1 MSVFGLLLL
10 LVNLFQVAWGVGCDV
25 DCFFVAS
32 TLLSGFFIRGGNG
45 VNTCLDTGTLLCVVG
60 AFDTVEGAL
69 VGANS
74 PTSLAILL
82 FSFLAP
88 EGL

>member
-1 MSVFGLLLL
+1 MSVFG
-10 LVNLFQVAWGVGCDV
+10 NDV
-25 DCFFVAS
+25 D
-32 TLLSGFFIRGGNG
+32 
-45 VNTCLDTGTLLCVVG
+45 TCLDTSTLLCVVG

-88 EGL
+88 EVL